1 MQWFLMEIGH
11 VSHFRHILSPDL
23 GPLADN
29 EQPTSKG
36 ADDINVEKV
45 TVWFEEAVDVLGE
58 WVGHWKRHRKHH
70 LCGLVEVVGKVC
82 M

>member
-1 MQWFLMEIGH
+1 MKPKTANTRSTKH
-11 VSHFRHILSPDL
+11 SSVR
-23 GPLADN
+23 LADN
-29 EQPTSKG
+29 EQLTSKG
-36 ADDINVEKV
+36 ADDVNVEKV

-70 LCGLVEVVGKVC
+70 LGELVEVVGKVC